1 MLTINKNS
9 HFIFINKK
17 NQFSELKF
25 AHPKSPHNPLH
36 IKALTKSK
44 PFEILKFN
52 HFQGIYREFLK
63 ELL

>member
-9 HFIFINKK
+9 HFAFIYKK
-17 NQFSELKF
+17 IQFSELKF
-25 AHPKSPHNPLH
+25 VHPKPSHNPLH
-36 IKALTKSK
+36 IKALAKSK

>member
-9 HFIFINKK
+9 HFVFTRKK
-17 NQFSELKF
+17 FQFSELKIKQL
-25 AHPKSPHNPLH
+25 KSPHNLLH
-36 IKALTKSK
+36 IKILADIN